1 MFRFPTHKATRSRSP
16 RLHWLR
22 SNRQFKLQLLEDRT
36 VPATITV
43 NDIGDTIA
51 VDSKVTLREALQS
64 INTGANV
71 NSDVVAVGAYGSADS
86 VQFDGTV
93 FGTPQTINVLT
104 GQLTISKAVTITGTS
119 AANLTIQN
127 AAA

>member
-1 MFRFPTHKATRSRSP
+1 MFRFPTRVATRTRSA
-16 RLHWLR
+16 RFQSLR
-22 SNRQFKLQLLEDRT
+22 ANRYFKLQALEDRT

-64 INTGANV
+64 INAAANV

-86 VQFDGTV
+86 IQFDATV
-93 FGTPQTINVLT
+93 FGTPQTISLLT
-104 GQLTISKAVTITGTS
+104 GQLTI
-119 AANLTIQN
+119 
-127 AAA
+127 